1 MADTTPGSREPG
13 PALRVAQAIDTL
25 NKTIGE
31 GIAWLALFLVLIQ
44 FSLVLARYAFGIASL
59 WLQESLIYGHGI
71 LFMTAAA
78 YTLFAGGQVR
88 VDIFY
93 RDAAPRRKAI
103 VDLCGALILLM
114 PVMIAIFWSA
124 YPYVSQ
130 SWASLEGSRD
140 GPSGIQGV
148 YILKT
153 FILIFAILV
162 ALQGLSMA
170 IKAIL
175 VLRGAVEGE
184 TIYPK
189 PASAVEG
196 HQS

>member
-1 MADTTPGSREPG
+1 MADATPSSQETG
-13 PALRVAQAIDTL
+13 PALRVAQSIDTL

-31 GIAWLALFLVLIQ
+31 GIAWLALFLVLVQ
-44 FSLVLARYAFGIASL
+44 FSLVLARYAFGVASL

-78 YTLFAGGQVR
+78 YTLFAGGHVR

-93 RDAAPRRKAI
+93 REASPRRKAI
-103 VDLCGALILLM
+103 VDLLGALVLLM
-114 PVMIAIFWSA
+114 PFMIAILWSA

-153 FILIFAILV
+153 FILIFAVLV
-162 ALQGLSMA
+162 ALQGVSMA
-170 IKAIL
+170 IKSIL
-175 VLRGAVEGE
+175 VLRGAVAGE
-184 TIYPK
+184 RIYP
-189 PASAVEG
+189 PHDYAAGG
-196 HQS
+196 H